1 MMARPLTDIDAGR
14 GALVQQVEQLIR
26 ERGAIDINMGELASA
41 AGMSPS
47 NIYRYFE
54 NKEALY
60 EAVAENWFAEKISIM
75 EDVIASNLPA
85 KEKMYAFFERRF
97 SLMIANFEADPDLFK
112 SYCELGERYFE
123 VVRGYVDLADHYL
136 ALIIA
141 EAMEQGYFG
150 ALNIDRAVSLVNLM
164 IQPFCNPD
172 LIFQL
177 ANRPTKEKLEQII
190 DAIFAGLGVDNRA
203 QDAAQFAK
211 S

>member
-14 GALVQQVEQLIR
+14 GALVQQVDQLIR

-150 ALNIDRAVSLVNLM
+150 TLNIDRAVSLINLM
-164 IQPFCNPD
+164 VQPFCNPD
-172 LIFQL
+172 LIFHL

-203 QDAAQFAK
+203 QDVAQFAK

>member
-1 MMARPLTDIDAGR
+1 MMARPLTDIDAGC

>member
-60 EAVAENWFAEKISIM
+60 EAVAENWFAEKVSIM

-150 ALNIDRAVSLVNLM
+150 TLNIDRAVSLINLM
-164 IQPFCNPD
+164 VQPFCNPD

-203 QDAAQFAK
+203 QNVAQFAK